1 MWCRDL
7 YIRALISK
15 DKKQKQSKHKTK
27 SNQMKNKIKQTIEQG
42 IKNKNNKIND
52 PKTNSTEG

>member
-1 MWCRDL
+1 
-7 YIRALISK
+7 
-15 DKKQKQSKHKTK
+15 
-27 SNQMKNKIKQTIEQG
+27 MKNKIKQTIEQG